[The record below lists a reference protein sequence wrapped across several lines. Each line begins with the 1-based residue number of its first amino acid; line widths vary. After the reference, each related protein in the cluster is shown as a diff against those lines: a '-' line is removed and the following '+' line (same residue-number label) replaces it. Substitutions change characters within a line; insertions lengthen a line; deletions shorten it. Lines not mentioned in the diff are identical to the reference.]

1 MAKDKAKDKKL
12 TKTTDGE
19 DKEFADPQLPIEG
32 TKDPMEDGSGKQE
45 ETDLPSSIL
54 PLPSPP
60 LPVREMVRGED
71 VLKIMRAKG
80 VRI

>member
-1 MAKDKAKDKKL
+1 MAKNNAKDKKL
-12 TKTTDGE
+12 TKTTDG
-19 DKEFADPQLPIEG
+19 DGKEFSDPDLPIEG
-32 TKDPMEDGSGKQE
+32 TKDPIENGSGKQE
-45 ETDLPSSIL
+45 ETDLPSSISH
-54 PLPSPP
+54 PPSPV